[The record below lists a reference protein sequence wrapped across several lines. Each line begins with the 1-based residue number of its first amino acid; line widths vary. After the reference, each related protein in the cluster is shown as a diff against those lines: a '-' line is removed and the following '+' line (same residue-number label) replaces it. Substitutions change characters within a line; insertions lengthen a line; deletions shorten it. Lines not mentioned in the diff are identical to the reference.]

1 MWGDGGGGRQGL
13 IQKEKVHIDC
23 EKGAQINILAS
34 KIATKWW
41 SNITIK
47 EPKQTMLHLFF
58 IFSLLCSYDVGY
70 LMRKLELC
78 LMEVSVLLKI

>member
-1 MWGDGGGGRQGL
+1 
-13 IQKEKVHIDC
+13 
-23 EKGAQINILAS
+23 
-34 KIATKWW
+34 
-41 SNITIK
+41 
-47 EPKQTMLHLFF
+47 MLHLFF